1 MTALR
6 SLWLAAIIAT
16 ACLVAGCSG
25 PGGEPPAAPEK
36 PAAEKPAAEKPAAAP
51 KTDDLAW
58 AVQQMPADAC
68 MVLAVSG
75 IADLEKNLK
84 ALVGPDADEMKLV
97 EDIEKKLP
105 AGSVDGAGPA
115 LLAVLNGPDNPAVV
129 AMFRIKDASKI
140 QGEAAGAGIVAI
152 KHKPPAPPG
161 APADFEMPE
170 QTTYCL
176 KKEPWLVVSDRLD
189 ALKAVMRAE
198 KHVALTDAQRAAVG
212 SRTLWANLNLPAL
225 ANLAKTVFDKQTKM
239 QAEQG
244 GPAIPPATM
253 KMVHWILGL
262 ADQVEAVDMAAD
274 IGPEGIKADVTAAMV
289 DGSNLLQIIGAG
301 RPVGSAAMGL
311 PASDR
316 IVLAGWGGADWDA
329 AIPPVK
335 ALTKG
340 LFDIF
345 VEGEDEATRKSMD
358 ALWNTYE
365 KWGGVLGDQFAMVLT
380 AADPGKGMY
389 QLVETFQVKDPEA
402 YRKLMKEQMT
412 TSLDAT
418 KVMMS
423 KFMVM
428 PGAPGMQ
435 GIKADGDF
443 KEAAETIEGVP
454 VDIMTFKFSMELPP
468 DAPPQAKAQVE
479 QMMAAM
485 YGPDGMVMRMAV
497 VDKTGV
503 VAMGDPALMAQ
514 AIKTVRGQGTDLAAD
529 PRVAAAV
536 KRAGEVGN
544 GVGLVSIGN
553 YMYMAMGMADRM
565 MTANLPKE
573 ILDGAEADGIKPLA
587 PPPAGDL
594 VTLTSR
600 LDGRLFRLAVDVPKS
615 EIDAA
620 VATGKQ
626 FGQRMQYFMQKQMDM
641 QKNAADTKAAPALEE
656 RPEVKPE
663 EKSAAEP
670 APAPAA
676 AEK

>member
-6 SLWLAAIIAT
+6 SLWLAAVVAM

-25 PGGEPPAAPEK
+25 PGGEEPAAPKTPAADK
-36 PAAEKPAAEKPAAAP
+36 PAAEKPAEAP
-51 KTDDLAW
+51 KTDSLAW
-58 AVQQMPADAC
+58 AVQQAPADAC
-68 MVLAVSG
+68 VVVAVSG

-97 EDIEKKLP
+97 EDTEKKLP
-105 AGSVDGAGPA
+105 AGTVDAAGPM
-115 LLAVLNGPDNPAVV
+115 VAVV
-129 AMFRIKDASKI
+129 LTSADKLGMVFLFRVQDESKI
-140 QGEAAGAGIVAI
+140 QGEAAGAGIV
-152 KHKPPAPPG
+152 KMKMPTPPALESTDGPVPEAAVYVLKM
-161 APADFEMPE
+161 APWAA
-170 QTTYCL
+170 
-176 KKEPWLVVSDRLD
+176 VSDD
-189 ALKAVMRAE
+189 VASLKTLMRAE
-198 KHVALTDAQRAAVG
+198 KRLVLTDAQCAAVAA
-212 SRTLWANLNLPAL
+212 RTLWANLNLPAL
-225 ANLAKTVFDKQTKM
+225 ANLAGTVLDKQMKM

-244 GPAIPPATM
+244 GPATPPATM
-253 KMVHWILGL
+253 KMVHWILAL
-262 ADQVEAVDMAAD
+262 ADQVEAMDVAAD
-274 IGPEGIKADVTAAMV
+274 IRPEGIKADVTAAMV
-289 DGSNLLQIIGAG
+289 DGSPLLQIMGAA

-316 IVLAGWGGADWDA
+316 LVLAGWGGADWGKA
-329 AIPPVK
+329 MPPVK
-335 ALTKG
+335 ALAKG

-345 VEGEDEATRKSMD
+345 AEGEDEATRKSMD
-358 ALWNTYE
+358 DLWNTYE
-365 KWGGVLGDQFAMVLT
+365 KWGGILGDQFALAMM

-402 YRKLMKEQMT
+402 YRKLIKEYMT

-418 KVMMS
+418 KTMMS

-435 GIKADGDF
+435 GVKADGDF

-468 DAPPQAKAQVE
+468 DAPPQAKAQID

-503 VAMGDPALMAQ
+503 VAVGDAALMAQ
-514 AIKTVRGQGTDLAAD
+514 AIKTIRGQGADLAAD
-529 PRVAAAV
+529 ARVAAAL
-536 KRAGEVGN
+536 KRAGQG
-544 GVGLVSIGN
+544 GSGIGLVSLGN

-565 MTANLPKE
+565 MSANLPKE

-600 LDGRLFRLAVDVPKS
+600 LDGRAVRVAIDVPKS

-620 VATGKQ
+620 VETGKQ
-626 FGQRMQYFMQKQMDM
+626 FGQRMQYFMKKQMDM
-641 QKNAADTKAAPALEE
+641 QQNASDTKAAPA
-656 RPEVKPE
+656 P
-663 EKSAAEP
+663 
-670 APAPAA
+670 
-676 AEK
+676 